1 MTIVPEV
8 FQHNQKP
15 KKIKRLRKQNTVS
28 AGWSFGIANA
38 PKPRKQRKR
47 NYIRRNNNKK

>member
-1 MTIVPEV
+1 MSIVPEP
-8 FQHNQKP
+8 FQRSQKP
-15 KKIKRLRKQNTVS
+15 RKLKRLRKQQTVS

-47 NYIRRNNNKK
+47 NYIRKKK

>member
-1 MTIVPEV
+1 MSLVPEV
-8 FQHNQKP
+8 FQRSQKP

-38 PKPRKQRKR
+38 PKPRKKRKR
-47 NYIRRNNNKK
+47 NYIRKKK

>member
-1 MTIVPEV
+1 MSLVPEV
-8 FQHNQKP
+8 FQRSQKP

-38 PKPRKQRKR
+38 PKPRKKRKR
-47 NYIRRNNNKK
+47 NYIRRKK

>member
-1 MTIVPEV
+1 MSIVPEV
-8 FQHNQKP
+8 FQRSQKP
-15 KKIKRLRKQNTVS
+15 KKIKRLRKQQTVS

-47 NYIRRNNNKK
+47 NYIRRKK

>member
-8 FQHNQKP
+8 YQRSQKA

-28 AGWSFGIANA
+28 ADWSFGIANA
-38 PKPRKQRKR
+38 PKHRKKRKR
-47 NYIRRNNNKK
+47 NYIRRNKK

>member
-1 MTIVPEV
+1 MIIVSEG
-8 FQHNQKP
+8 FQRSQKA

-47 NYIRRNNNKK
+47 NYIRRNNKK